1 MFDLK
6 TYYENFSLDNPT
18 VSVTVIIW
26 ALCIGLC
33 VGSIFYTFAR
43 HSCWSLIKSLKKGE
57 HSTKD
62 KAVSLSELGLRA
74 TLLLKRD
81 LKDGQSLRK
90 YVCIANPE
98 ECRLERKN
106 KFINKVYR
114 HFRKE
119 DMPVKYDLSK
129 ALFYLP
135 EESRHT
141 AEVRYE
147 SKGSPILAAIVACVL
162 FGIVAV
168 GLSLCMPKLLEL
180 LDEMITAYKNLR

>member
-33 VGSIFYTFAR
+33 VGSIFYSFAKY
-43 HSCWSLIKSLKKGE
+43 SCWSIIKALKNGE
-57 HSTKD
+57 HSTSA
-62 KAVSLSELGLRA
+62 KAASLSALGLRS
-74 TLLLKRD
+74 TFLLKRD
-81 LKDGQSLRK
+81 LRDGQALRR
-90 YVCIANPE
+90 YVSIANPD
-98 ECRLERKN
+98 ECRIERKN
-106 KFINKVYR
+106 NFINKVYR
-114 HFRKE
+114 FFARD
-119 DMPVKYDLSK
+119 DMPAKYDLTK

-141 AEVRYE
+141 AEIRYE
-147 SKGSPILAAIVACVL
+147 TKGSPVIAAVVAVIL
-162 FGIVAV
+162 FGLVAV